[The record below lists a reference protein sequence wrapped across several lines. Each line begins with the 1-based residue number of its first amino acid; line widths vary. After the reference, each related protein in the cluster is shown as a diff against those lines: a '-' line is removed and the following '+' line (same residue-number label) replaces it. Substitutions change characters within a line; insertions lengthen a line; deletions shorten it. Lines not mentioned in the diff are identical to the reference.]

1 MLPLS
6 SSEDIVIPGTLR
18 IRRRGK
24 VATRAG
30 GSQPVHLVGA
40 ARPTIVHVMTVPMS
54 LGFLSGQ
61 VSYMRGCGFSLHA
74 ITSPGPELV
83 KFAEREGA
91 TVHAI
96 PMARA
101 ITPIRDLKVLWQLWR
116 TLRAVRP
123 DIVHSHTPKG
133 GLLGMVAAILAG
145 TPIRVY
151 HLRGLAF
158 VSESGLRRWLLRLT
172 ERISCALARRVLAVS
187 HSMRSIAVEEGLCRP
202 EKIKVLLGGSGNGV
216 DAKGRFKPLDLTARC
231 AARAQYGISH
241 DATVVGFV
249 GRLARDKGIVELA
262 VAWRLLR
269 ERHPGLHLLLVGWDE
284 LEPALADLGA
294 ALRAD
299 ERVHVTGPQSG
310 MARLYAAMDVVALPT
325 YREGFPNVALE
336 AAAMALPIVATSVPG
351 CVDAVQDGVT
361 GTLVSAR
368 DGIALAAALE
378 RYLSDPLLR
387 ARHGEAGRQ
396 RVLTDF
402 GQEAIWDAIAAE
414 YRSLLGPR

>member
-1 MLPLS
+1 M
-6 SSEDIVIPGTLR
+6 IQVARR

-24 VATRAG
+24 LATRAG
-30 GSQPVHLVGA
+30 GSRSAPVEGR
-40 ARPTIVHVMTVPMS
+40 ARPTVVHVMTVPIS
-54 LGFLSGQ
+54 LAFLSGQ
-61 VSYMRGCGFSLHA
+61 VSHMRGCGFSLHA
-74 ITSPGPELV
+74 ITSPGPELAQ
-83 KFAEREGA
+83 FAEREGA

-101 ITPIRDLKVLWQLWR
+101 ITPIRDLSAVWQLWR
-116 TLRAVRP
+116 TLRAIQP
-123 DIVHSHTPKG
+123 DIVHAHTPKG
-133 GLLGMVAAILAG
+133 GLLGMIAATLAG
-145 TPIRVY
+145 TPVRVY
-151 HLRGLAF
+151 HMRGLAF
-158 VSESGLRRWLLRLT
+158 LTESGSRRWMLRVT

-216 DAKGRFKPLDLTARC
+216 DAKGRLKPMDQTARC
-231 AARAQYGISH
+231 SARAQYGIPQS
-241 DATVVGFV
+241 ATVVGFV

-262 VAWRLLR
+262 AAWNLLR
-269 ERHPGLHLLLVGWDE
+269 ERHPGLQLLLVGWDE

-299 ERVHVTGPQSG
+299 ERVHVTGPQSE

-361 GTLVSAR
+361 GTLVPAH
-368 DGIALAAALE
+368 DATALAAALE
-378 RYLSDPLLR
+378 RYLSDPPLR
-387 ARHGEAGRQ
+387 VRHGEAGRH
-396 RVLTDF
+396 RVLTSF
-402 GQEAIWDAIAAE
+402 RQEAIWDAIAAE
-414 YRSLLGPR
+414 YRSLLGSR